1 MRLVRSFQKR
11 NVRTKQT
18 DKRQMVLL
26 TKESKILDKL
36 WQQQTIS
43 LQIDLARAFF
53 YTICFDVESDSTDNI
68 HKIPFIVLTPFS

>member
-1 MRLVRSFQKR
+1 
-11 NVRTKQT
+11 
-18 DKRQMVLL
+18 MVLL

-43 LQIDLARAFF
+43 LQIGLARAFF

>member
-1 MRLVRSFQKR
+1 
-11 NVRTKQT
+11 
-18 DKRQMVLL
+18 
-26 TKESKILDKL
+26 
-36 WQQQTIS
+36 